1 MIPVG
6 DVVALFAVAILAI
19 IVISLRNDR

>member
-1 MIPVG
+1 MISIG

-19 IVISLRNDR
+19 IVISIKNAR